1 MTSPHATPRRTSAG
15 GRPSESR
22 KAREKRA
29 HRPRAAAGPQWQPT
43 RERVAWLCASLAL
56 VLLPHVSLLPLWIT
70 TSFVVLASWRI
81 GNAIHGI
88 GLPPRW
94 LRVVLSIAIIAGV
107 FATYG
112 TLLGRQA
119 GVAALAALAGL
130 KLVESERQRDAY
142 VAIFLGCFLMVTG
155 FLFSQTAMMGIYMLM
170 VVVVL
175 VATLVVVNTPSEEC
189 PPRRRLK
196 LALSLTAQ
204 AIPVAIVLFVLYPRI
219 PGPLWG
225 LPKDAH
231 NAVTGLSET
240 MRPGAISELS
250 RSSEV
255 AFRVSFANETPA
267 SNKLYWRGPVLWDSD
282 GREWSSEPPELRRLT
297 PPARRLGEAVEYTIS
312 LEPKQNKRIF
322 ALDILDRVPYGYQI
336 SDDFQVFSGLRL
348 RARKNLRMRS
358 YLDYRITTLS
368 AADRERALRL
378 PEGNHPEAR
387 RLAQGWRDQTVSD
400 PAVVQSALDYF
411 NEQPFFYTLQPPLL
425 EEDTID
431 DFLFTTRQGFCEHYA
446 AAFTVL
452 MRAAGIPTRIV
463 TGYQGGEPNPLGDYL
478 IVRQRDA
485 HAWAEVWLRGEG
497 WVRIDPTA
505 AVAPQRIIEGID
517 AVMPA
522 RTGPALLGIA
532 PSSGVARAWKRAR
545 LLLETANHTWNQWVI
560 GYGPRR
566 QQLLLQH
573 FGFGAKEWSALVF
586 ALVGLVTALV
596 IALAIWMSKQ
606 TASSD
611 PVIRAYQRFCRKL
624 ARRGIERHPNEG
636 PRDFCARVA
645 RRRPELAEQ
654 VERLTE
660 LYVQLRYAGTAA
672 DTRVFSHAVAHFRP

>member
-1 MTSPHATPRRTSAG
+1 
-15 GRPSESR
+15 
-22 KAREKRA
+22 
-29 HRPRAAAGPQWQPT
+29 
-43 RERVAWLCASLAL
+43 
-56 VLLPHVSLLPLWIT
+56 VLLPHISLLPAWIT
-70 TSFVVLASWRI
+70 ATFVVLALWRI
-81 GNAIHGI
+81 GNAVHGI

-94 LRVVLSIAIIAGV
+94 LRVALSIAIIAGV
-107 FATYG
+107 FASYG

-130 KLVESERQRDAY
+130 KLVESERKRDAY
-142 VAIFLGCFLMVTG
+142 VAVFLGCFLMVTG
-155 FLFSQTAMMGIYMLM
+155 FLFSQTAMMGIYMLLA
-170 VVVVL
+170 VVVF

-189 PPRRRLK
+189 PLRRRFK
-196 LALSLTAQ
+196 LALTLTAQ
-204 AIPVAIVLFVLYPRI
+204 AIPVMIVLFVLYPRV

-255 AFRVSFANETPA
+255 AFRVSFENETPA
-267 SNKLYWRGPVLWDSD
+267 SNQLYWRGPVLWDND
-282 GREWSSEPPELRRLT
+282 GQEWSSEPPELRRFT
-297 PPARRLGEAVEYTIS
+297 PPAERLGRPVEYTIS
-312 LEPKQNKRIF
+312 LEPSQNKRIF
-322 ALDILDRVPYGYQI
+322 ALDLLDRLPYGYRI
-336 SDDFQVFSGLRL
+336 SDDFQVFSGLRV

-358 YLDYRITTLS
+358 YPDYRISTLS
-368 AADRERALRL
+368 TTDRKRALGL
-378 PEGNHPEAR
+378 PEGAHPEAR
-387 RLAQGWRDQTVSD
+387 RLARGWRAQNLSDQ
-400 PAVVQSALDYF
+400 AVVQSALAYF
-411 NEQPFFYTLQPPLL
+411 NEQPFYYTLQPPLL
-425 EEDTID
+425 EKDTID
-431 DFLFTTRQGFCEHYA
+431 EFLFTTRQGFCEHFA

-452 MRAAGIPTRIV
+452 MRAAGIPTRVV
-463 TGYQGGEPNPLGDYL
+463 TGYQGGEPNPLGNYL

-485 HAWAEVWLRGEG
+485 HAWAEVWLHGEG

-545 LLLETANHTWNQWVI
+545 LVLETANHAWNQWVI

-566 QQLLLQH
+566 QQLFLKH
-573 FGFGAKEWSALVF
+573 FGFGAKEWSTLVF
-586 ALVGLVTALV
+586 ALVALVTTL
-596 IALAIWMSKQ
+596 ITALAVWMHKQ
-606 TASSD
+606 AAPSD

-624 ARRGIERHPNEG
+624 ARRGFTRHPNEG
-636 PRDFCARVA
+636 PCDFCARVA
-645 RRRPELAEQ
+645 AKRPELAPQ

-660 LYVQLRYAGTAA
+660 LYVQLRYAGSTE
-672 DTRVFSHAVAHFRP
+672 DTRAFAHGVAHFRP